1 MVAYF
6 TKFSFIVPVTT
17 EQGAWFTQVHELAR
31 ELIAH
36 AEDGERREG
45 IEAPLEVMAAAL
57 EFAEERD
64 GLPGIQVTHDT
75 GAGSVWVCAEECG
88 DVEYTASLVQA
99 LLRHFELDL
108 VVGFEWA
115 DTCSRLRLDGFGGG
129 TVAVSRRSAVWFS
142 TGALLEKAVKAETE
156 RLKIQIRQGV
166 AGCRS
171 RRCRGGHR
179 VRPRRRRQQPRR
191 RGPARLP
198 ARTRL
203 EATSPS
209 AAGGQIV
216 TELEALKLVR
226 AMAHAGAG
234 NNLSVPA
241 AQGSDTDAASSD
253 QAKAIDLVDAF
264 ILRLQEAETNP
275 AWAYLLA
282 EQQLARLGSVAPAYI
297 DADDVREWLRE
308 NGRDDLADS
317 VPDTEICEEIELVLR
332 KLELPLGWGDWT
344 SEVVNIAAE
353 RLMETTPKARSIE

>member
-1 MVAYF
+1 MKARQAGVAMEEQMVAYF

-156 RLKIQIRQGV
+156 RLKLKSGKALQDVDLDGAVV
-166 AGCRS
+166 AIASALAADVNS
-171 RRCRGGHR
+171 RDAEAQLDFLHEHGWK
-179 VRPRRRRQQPRR
+179 P
-191 RGPARLP
+191 PAHL
-198 ARTRL
+198 
-203 EATSPS
+203 
-209 AAGGQIV
+209 
-216 TELEALKLVR
+216 
-226 AMAHAGAG
+226 
-234 NNLSVPA
+234 
-241 AQGSDTDAASSD
+241 
-253 QAKAIDLVDAF
+253 
-264 ILRLQEAETNP
+264 
-275 AWAYLLA
+275 
-282 EQQLARLGSVAPAYI
+282 
-297 DADDVREWLRE
+297 LRE
-308 NGRDDLADS
+308 AKS
-317 VPDTEICEEIELVLR
+317 
-332 KLELPLGWGDWT
+332 
-344 SEVVNIAAE
+344 
-353 RLMETTPKARSIE
+353 